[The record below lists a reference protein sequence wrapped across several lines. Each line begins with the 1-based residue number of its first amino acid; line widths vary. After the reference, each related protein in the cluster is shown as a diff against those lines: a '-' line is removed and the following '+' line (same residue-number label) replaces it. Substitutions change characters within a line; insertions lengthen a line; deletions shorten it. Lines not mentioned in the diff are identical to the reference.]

1 MAKKS
6 SRRRKRANPTNPN
19 LLPAKGWLDKFV
31 DRTKRLLTEYVDEF
45 TRRSQDPPKTPVVR
59 NKVQRQLTDFS
70 HHLSDLLAEF
80 DAKQIELAVAWGS
93 SGDPAF
99 ANLRE
104 AFDTLAHDGF
114 RQNLSMIREVIA
126 RQGIIAAAPLPPEQE
141 ESFWKSVGEFA
152 TAVRTM
158 IEACRRARQFI
169 TDLLRSEK
177 HSSPSLQR
185 DVLARGDRLLGEIIS
200 DMERCMDASCPYD
213 AVREDAAAKG
223 LVHPSVAERIA
234 ETSDSVDLYLR
245 QLNKRLAALKDWTT
259 KAGGAGIDT
268 VALEADDLHAQLRSH
283 LALDAT
289 VFTAASQLVT
299 MAFRLPASAADK
311 ALEVTGLLDRV
322 HAAHRVALSTLA
334 GESGPA
340 GELDVE
346 EPTDDPTA
354 VTKPYEKLD
363 EQEKLVVR
371 YLAAHPAIPSY
382 TIRDLADPLADI
394 AAGCGVRMAES
405 TLRLVVARLVKSKWL
420 EESRPPRTSN
430 QQSPP
435 FQYSLSTAAQRA
447 LADVPPSTSSERG
460 HRHRPHSRPFD
471 PPET

>member
-70 HHLSDLLAEF
+70 HRLGDVLAEF
-80 DAKQIELAVAWGS
+80 DAKQIEFEVAWGS
-93 SGDPAF
+93 SGDPAS

-104 AFDTLAHDGF
+104 AFDTLARDGF
-114 RQNLSMIREVIA
+114 RQNLSMMRDIIA

-141 ESFWKSVGEFA
+141 EAFWKSVGDF
-152 TAVRTM
+152 TSAVRTM

-169 TDLLRSEK
+169 ADLLRSKK

-200 DMERCMDASCPYD
+200 DMERCMDAGCPYD
-213 AVREDAAAKG
+213 SVREDAAAKG

-259 KAGGAGIDT
+259 KAGVAGIEIE
-268 VALEADDLHAQLRSH
+268 ALETDDLHAQLRSH

-311 ALEVTGLLDRV
+311 ALEVNGLLDRV
-322 HAAHRVALSTLA
+322 HAAHRLALSTIA

-346 EPTDDPTA
+346 EPTDDSTA
-354 VTKPYEKLD
+354 VTKPYEELD
-363 EQEKLVVR
+363 KQERLVVH
-371 YLAAHPAIPSY
+371 YLADHPAIPSY

-405 TLRLVVARLVKSKWL
+405 TLRSVVARLEKSKWL
-420 EESRPPRTSN
+420 KLLKPKRTSKRK
-430 QQSPP
+430 SPP
-435 FQYSLSTAAQRA
+435 YQYSLSAAAKNA
-447 LADVPPSTSSERG
+447 LADRPQATSSGRG
-460 HRHRPHSRPFD
+460 HGDRPYSRPFD